1 MAKKTQNSPE
11 TKSTSSKMTFS
22 MGYFHASQNPTNDT
36 FTQINYLSP
45 KFGKEMLE
53 DLISQDSDLF
63 VLAFSATSV
72 KSNVLTK
79 AIGQIPTSFKQ
90 GSYFVVSSFVK
101 SKFWRDM
108 LFGANAT
115 HDLSHF
121 LVADKETL
129 QRMFD
134 QSYVPQNEKEV
145 VYLAEKSCAKEHIIQ
160 IDSQVAPKTPV
171 LVDIKNK
178 FNTTLNFYFKSFSNL
193 SKTAFIILS
202 ILGMF
207 LMTNMSKTAGISGD
221 EFTQYEYSKLTANF
235 YLDKIGQ
242 SIPIDTNLLKG
253 QKMKTLAAAYQNEG
267 VNTATLVDPEKVMH
281 LYGSSFDTFTTILAH
296 FVGVDD
302 YMNFR
307 HFWNAI
313 FGFFIMFYGA
323 LIVRRLTKGS
333 WFWACIGLVILILTP
348 RLLGESL
355 NNPKDVPFALGY
367 VMSLYYAIKL
377 FANFPNFRWST
388 VLGLVL
394 GTALGI
400 SIRIGG
406 LLSIAIF
413 IMHAGFKFIES
424 IGFDQ
429 FIKLRWNKFGKW
441 FVWILGLS
449 LASYLFGI
457 YFWPYGWDQPFTN
470 PFLALKSFTN
480 YAGSIRQLFEGK
492 MYDSDMLPSYYLTKY
507 VWITLPLVSLIGLAL
522 FVITSIIKRKEFT
535 LEEFLMIFAAVFP
548 IFYIFINH
556 SQVYGGLRQILFTIP
571 CFVVV
576 GVVGYAKLQKIIRL
590 KFPITAVLALVISL
604 LPAKFIMAN
613 TTLSYIYFNEIV
625 GNTEGAYGQYEMD
638 YYLAGL
644 RQSSEWFLENVARK
658 NPNKKFEVLTYGMD
672 QVKYY
677 CRNDKNV
684 HVGYTRFDDRGSK
697 MWDYAIFYNAYFDQG
712 RLKSGEF
719 PPKGTVFSPLVN
731 GKPVGCVIQRP
742 SMVNFEGIRA
752 IEKEGNFRLG
762 IEKLKEYISIDPIS
776 SESWFY
782 MSTAYANM
790 GNLDSAIL
798 CAKKSVE
805 SYPEYSKG
813 LFALHQFYMNQKKYD
828 EAIKVMNQYLDAR
841 PADAEG
847 YLMKAQSLLAK
858 QDDKTM
864 ETVNK
869 AVELSPL
876 DSRSYAIGAQYYQ
889 LKKDELNFKQWYQAY
904 MLNQAKSQQDQQA
917 SLESIRIIY
926 EGITGMSADEFDAK
940 FLQQQ

>member
-1 MAKKTQNSPE
+1 MAKKTQNSAE
-11 TKSTSSKMTFS
+11 TRSSVGKLTFS
-22 MGYFHASQNPTNDT
+22 LGFFTQSQNPSSDVNS
-36 FTQINYLSP
+36 QISYISSKNGL
-45 KFGKEMLE
+45 EMME
-53 DLISQDSDLF
+53 DLMQQESDLF
-63 VLAFSATSV
+63 ILAYNQNSI
-72 KSNVLTK
+72 KSNQISK
-79 AIGQIPTSFKQ
+79 AIHLIPSSFKS
-90 GSYFVVSSFVK
+90 GTYFVASNFAK
-101 SKFWRDM
+101 SKFWKDM
-108 LFGANAT
+108 ILGINAT
-115 HDLSHF
+115 HDLSNF
-121 LVADKETL
+121 IIADKEALTRIL
-129 QRMFD
+129 D
-134 QSYVPQNEKEV
+134 QAYVPQNEKEV
-145 VYLAEKSCAKEHIIQ
+145 IYLAEKSCCKECILQ
-160 IDSQVAPKTPV
+160 IENQNAPKEN
-171 LVDIKNK
+171 LLDGLKSK
-178 FNTTLNFYFKSFSNL
+178 LNTSVNFYFKSFKNIP
-193 SKTAFIILS
+193 KTAFIILS
-202 ILGMF
+202 ILGF
-207 LMTNMSKTAGISGD
+207 FFMTNMSKNAGISGD
-221 EFTQYEYSKLTANF
+221 EFTQYEYSKLTANY

-296 FVGVDD
+296 FASVDD

-307 HFWNAI
+307 HFWNSI
-313 FGFFIMFYGA
+313 FGFLIMLYGA

-333 WFWACIGLVILILTP
+333 WFWACIGLILLILTP
-348 RLLGESL
+348 RLFGESL

-388 VLGLVL
+388 AMGLVI

-413 IMHAGFKFIES
+413 IMHAGLKFIES
-424 IGFDQ
+424 IGIQQ
-429 FIKLRWNKFGKW
+429 FIKLRWTKFGKW
-441 FVWILGLS
+441 MLWILGFGLG
-449 LASYLFGI
+449 SYLLGI

-507 VWITLPLVSLIGLAL
+507 VWITLPLVSLVGIAL
-522 FVITSIIKRKEFT
+522 FFVTSILKRKEFT
-535 LEEFLMIFAAVFP
+535 LEEFLIIFAAIFP

-571 CFVVV
+571 CFVITA
-576 GVVGYAKLQKIIRL
+576 VVGYAKLQKLIRI
-590 KFPITAVLALVISL
+590 KFPIVAVLALVLSF

-625 GNTEGAYGQYEMD
+625 GNTEGAYGEYEMD

-644 RQSSEWFLENVARK
+644 RQSSEWFLENVARR

-719 PPKGTVFSPLVN
+719 PPKGTVFTPTVN
-731 GKPVGCVIQRP
+731 GKPVGCVIARL
-742 SMVNFEGIRA
+742 STANFEGIKA
-752 IEKEGNFRLG
+752 IEKEGNFRFG
-762 IEKLKEYISIDPIS
+762 IEKLKTYLSIDPIS

-782 MSTAYANM
+782 MATAYANI
-790 GNLDSAIL
+790 GNLDSAII
-798 CAKKSVE
+798 CGKKSIE
-805 SYPEYSKG
+805 TYPEYSKG
-813 LFALHQFYMNQKKYD
+813 LFALHQFYMNQKKFD
-828 EAIKVMNQYLDAR
+828 AAVKIMDQYLDAR

-847 YLMKAQSLLAK
+847 YIMKAQSLLSK
-858 QDDKTM
+858 NDVNTM
-864 ETVNK
+864 QAVNK

-889 LKKDELNFKQWYQAY
+889 SKKDELNFKQWYQAY
-904 MLNQAKSQQDQQA
+904 MLNQAKTQQEQSA

-926 EGITGMSADEFDAK
+926 EGITGMSAEEFDLK
-940 FLQQQ
+940 FLQQ

>member
-1 MAKKTQNSPE
+1 MAKKTQNSTE
-11 TKSTSSKMTFS
+11 TKSIVSKMTYALGYFTPGQNSSADTTGQILYTSSKS
-22 MGYFHASQNPTNDT
+22 GR
-36 FTQINYLSP
+36 
-45 KFGKEMLE
+45 EMLL
-53 DLISQDSDLF
+53 DLISQETDLYI
-63 VLAFSATSV
+63 LAYAQSSV
-72 KSNVLTK
+72 KLNHLSK
-79 AIGQIPTSFKQ
+79 AMNLMPSEVRKGC
-90 GSYFVVSSFVK
+90 YFVATLFK
-101 SKFWRDM
+101 NNKFWRDM
-108 LFGANAT
+108 IFGTNAT
-115 HDLSHF
+115 QDF
-121 LVADKETL
+121 CNFIIVDKEAL
-129 QRMFD
+129 QRIID
-134 QSYVPQNEKEV
+134 QSYIPQNEKEV
-145 VYLAEKSCAKEHIIQ
+145 CYLAEKSCSRENILQLDKLE
-160 IDSQVAPKTPV
+160 APKGKIV
-171 LVDIKNK
+171 NDLKSKV
-178 FNTTLNFYFKSFSNL
+178 NTSLNFYLKSSSNL
-193 SKTAFIILS
+193 SKTAFLILS
-202 ILGMF
+202 ILGLF
-207 LMTNMSKTAGISGD
+207 LMTSMSRHAGISGD
-221 EFTQYEYSKLTANF
+221 EFTQYEYSKLTANY

-253 QKMKTLAAAYQNEG
+253 QKMKTLAASYANEG

-296 FVGVDD
+296 FIRVDD

-333 WFWACIGLVILILTP
+333 WFWACIGLILLITTP

-388 VLGLVL
+388 VLGLVV

-413 IMHAGFKFIES
+413 IMHAGLKFIES
-424 IGFDQ
+424 IGIQQ
-429 FIKLRWNKFGKW
+429 FIKLRWRNFGKW
-441 FVWILGLS
+441 FVWIFGLS
-449 LASYLFGI
+449 LGSYLLGI

-507 VWITLPLVSLIGLAL
+507 VWITLPLGSLFGLAL
-522 FVITSIIKRKEFT
+522 FFITSIIKRKEFT
-535 LEEFLMIFAAVFP
+535 LEEFLIIFAAVFP

-576 GVVGYAKLQKIIRL
+576 GVIGYAKLQKIIRL
-590 KFPITAVLALVISL
+590 KFPVTAVLALLISI
-604 LPAKFIMAN
+604 LPTKFILAN
-613 TTLSYIYFNEIV
+613 TTLSYIYFNETV

-677 CRNDKNV
+677 CRKDKNV

-719 PPKGTVFSPLVN
+719 PPKGTVFSPMVN
-731 GKPVGCVIQRP
+731 GKPVGCVIERP
-742 SMVNFEGIRA
+742 SIANFEGIKA
-752 IEKEGNFRLG
+752 IEKEGNYRLG
-762 IEKLKEYISIDPIS
+762 IEKLKSYLNNDPIS

-782 MSTAYANM
+782 LSTAYANL
-790 GNLDSAIL
+790 GNLDSAII
-798 CAKKSVE
+798 CGKKSVE
-805 SYPEYSKG
+805 TYPEYSKG
-813 LFALHQFYMNQKKYD
+813 LFALHQFYMNQKKFN

-847 YLMKAQSLLAK
+847 YIMKAQSLLAK
-858 QDDKTM
+858 QDNNTM

-876 DSRSYAIGAQYYQ
+876 DSRCYALGAQYYQ
-889 LKKDELNFKQWYQAY
+889 LKKDDLNFKQWYQAY
-904 MLNQAKSQQDQQA
+904 MLNQAKNQQDQQA

-926 EGITGMSADEFDAK
+926 EGITGMTADEFDAK
-940 FLQQQ
+940 FLQQ

>member
-1 MAKKTQNSPE
+1 MAKKTQNSVE
-11 TKSTSSKMTFS
+11 NRSSVSKLTFS
-22 MGYFHASQNPTNDT
+22 MGFFTQSQTPTNESNSQIA
-36 FTQINYLSP
+36 FTSQ
-45 KFGKEMLE
+45 KFGSEMLQ
-53 DLISQDSDLF
+53 DLIAQETDLF
-63 VLAFSATSV
+63 VLAYNQNSV
-72 KSNVLTK
+72 KSNQLSK
-79 AIGQIPTSFKQ
+79 AIGLLPTEIKK
-90 GSYFVVSSFVK
+90 GSYFVASSYLK

-108 LFGANAT
+108 IFGANAT
-115 HDLSHF
+115 HDLSNF
-121 LVADKETL
+121 IIADKEAL
-129 QRMFD
+129 HRILD

-145 VYLAEKSCAKEHIIQ
+145 CYLAEKSCLKETILQ
-160 IDSQVAPKTPV
+160 LDTQVAPKAKMMDDVKAKLNT
-171 LVDIKNK
+171 LV
-178 FNTTLNFYFKSFSNL
+178 NFYFKSFSNL
-193 SKTAFIILS
+193 SKTTFLIIS
-202 ILGMF
+202 ILGLF
-207 LMTNMSKTAGISGD
+207 LMTNMSKQAGISGD
-221 EFTQYEYSKLTANF
+221 EFTQYEYSKLTANY
-235 YLDKIGQ
+235 YLDKVGQ

-296 FVGVDD
+296 FMGVDD

-333 WFWACIGLVILILTP
+333 WFWACVGLVLLLLTP

-367 VMSLYYAIKL
+367 VMSIYYAIKL
-377 FANFPNFRWST
+377 FANFPNLRWST
-388 VLGLVL
+388 VLGLLV

-413 IMHAGFKFIES
+413 IMHAGLKFIES
-424 IGFDQ
+424 IGIQQ
-429 FIKLRWNKFGKW
+429 FIKLRWKNFGKW
-441 FVWILGLS
+441 FLWISGLALG
-449 LASYLFGI
+449 SYLLGI

-507 VWITLPLVSLIGLAL
+507 VWITLPLVSLFGLAL

-590 KFPITAVLALVISL
+590 KFPVTAVLALLMAV

-613 TTLSYIYFNEIV
+613 TTLSYIYFNETV

-644 RQSSEWFLENVARK
+644 RKSSEWFLENVARR

-719 PPKGTVFSPLVN
+719 PPKGTVFSPMVN

-742 SMVNFEGIRA
+742 SMANFEGIKA

-762 IEKLKEYISIDPIS
+762 VEKLKTYLTIDPIS

-782 MSTAYANM
+782 MATAYANM

-798 CAKKSVE
+798 CGKKSIE
-805 SYPEYSKG
+805 TYPEYSKG

-828 EAIKVMNQYLDAR
+828 EAVKVMNQYLDAR
-841 PADAEG
+841 PADSEG
-847 YLMKAQSLLAK
+847 YIMKAQSLLSK
-858 QDDKTM
+858 NDDNTM
-864 ETVNK
+864 TAVNK

-889 LKKDELNFKQWYQAY
+889 AKKDELNFKQWYQAY
-904 MLNQAKSQQDQQA
+904 MLNQAKTQQEQSA

-926 EGITGMSADEFDAK
+926 EGITGLSADEFDAK
-940 FLQQQ
+940 FLQQ